1 MDDLVPFTRVNGVIR
16 HTRPIHTLSARSGD
30 GEIAMESDEELSA
43 RLLLLENQVSEV
55 RREVRRKHRMGRDGV
70 QRHAILEILLRRA
83 GSSAVLGFRDTRQR
97 SWATVQPSWPSS
109 KEDRVFAGGVQS

>member
-1 MDDLVPFTRVNGVIR
+1 MD
-16 HTRPIHTLSARSGD
+16 TLSARSGD

-83 GSSAVLGFRDTRQR
+83 GSSVAEHPTFGVAWLLTR
-97 SWATVQPSWPSS
+97 
-109 KEDRVFAGGVQS
+109 